1 MTPTPGATSTAVSL
15 GEATRTWLQVG
26 LQSFGGPAGQIAV
39 MHRILVDEKR
49 WLREDQ
55 FLHALNYCMLLPGPE
70 AQQLAIYAGWLLHGH
85 RGGLIAGWLFVLPGF
100 LSILALSLIYVW
112 FPNADAVAGLFFGLQ
127 AAVLAL
133 VLDAVLRI
141 GRRALKR
148 PIHRAVALAAFVA
161 IFFLT
166 LPFPLVIAAAAAVGL
181 VEELTR
187 PRALG
192 AAARAPVPPAEASR
206 RPASASLSRAA
217 RSLALWGGLWVVP
230 TMVVTLA
237 LGATSVWSTLARF
250 FSQAAVVT
258 FGGAYS
264 VLAYIAQEAVETHGW
279 LRPEEMLTGLGM
291 AETTPGPLIQIV
303 QYVGFLAA
311 YRNPGDFDPT
321 VAGILAALL
330 VTWVTFAPCFLWIFL
345 GAPYMERLR
354 DARRLNAALAMVTAA
369 VVGAI
374 LNLAVWFA
382 IHTVFADVE
391 DRGSAGV
398 RLLVPVLDSID
409 VAALLLALGAAVAL
423 FRYRIGV
430 LRILGVAALAGVVYE
445 LATA

>member
-1 MTPTPGATSTAVSL
+1 MSVTPESAEAPPQPVSL
-15 GEATRTWLQVG
+15 GEATRTWMQVG
-26 LQSFGGPAGQIAV
+26 LQSFGGPAGQISV
-39 MHRILVDEKR
+39 MHRILVEEKR

-70 AQQLAIYAGWLLHGH
+70 AQQLAIYSGWLLHGH

-100 LSILALSLIYVW
+100 LSILALSLLYVW
-112 FPNADAVAGLFFGLQ
+112 FPEASAVEGFFFGLQ

-133 VLDAVLRI
+133 VVDAVLRI

-148 PIHRAVALAAFVA
+148 PIHRVVALLAFTA

-166 LPFPLVIAAAAAVGL
+166 LPFPLVIIAAGGVGL
-181 VEELTR
+181 AEELMRGPT
-187 PRALG
+187 AL
-192 AAARAPVPPAEASR
+192 PPAPLAPPASR
-206 RPASASLSRAA
+206 SA
-217 RSLALWGGLWVVP
+217 RSSAHHAVRTLGLWGGLWIAPVAILTV
-230 TMVVTLA
+230 A
-237 LGATSVWSTLARF
+237 LGSASVWSELARF
-250 FSQAAVVT
+250 FSQAAIVT

-264 VLAYIAQEAVETHGW
+264 VLAYIAQEAVETRGW

-311 YRNPGDFDPT
+311 YRNPGDLDPT
-321 VAGILAALL
+321 TAGVLAAIL

-354 DARRLNAALAMVTAA
+354 DARRLNAALSMVTAA

-374 LNLAVWFA
+374 LSLAVWFA

-391 DRGSAGV
+391 DRGRAGV
-398 RLLVPVLDSID
+398 RLLVPDPETID
-409 VAALLLALGAAVAL
+409 VAAVVIAVGAGVAL

-430 LRILGVAALAGVVYE
+430 LRILSVAALTGILYQ
-445 LATA
+445 LALG